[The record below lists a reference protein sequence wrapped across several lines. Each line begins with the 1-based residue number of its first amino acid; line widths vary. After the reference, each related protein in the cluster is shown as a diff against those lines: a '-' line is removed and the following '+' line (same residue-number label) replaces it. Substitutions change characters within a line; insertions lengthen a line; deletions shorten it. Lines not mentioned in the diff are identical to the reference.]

1 MKDAF
6 KLLKTEHY
14 AEKFSSDHNQ
24 LLEELER
31 ETHLRTINS
40 RMCSGYTQG
49 RLLAMISRLKKPS
62 TILEIGTFTGYSTLC
77 LAEGL
82 SFDGRIITIDVDKEV
97 TEIARRYFDKTE
109 YSNRIKLYLGD
120 AKEII
125 PTLDMDFD
133 LVFID
138 ADKQQ
143 YITYLDMVIPKL
155 KADGMIL
162 ADNVLWSGKV
172 TNRQMDKK
180 TRSIHEFNVRV
191 ASDPN
196 LTCFIIPLRDGL
208 SIIMTKQ

>member
-6 KLLKTEHY
+6 KLLKTDHY
-14 AEKFSSDHNQ
+14 AEKYSSDHNQ

-31 ETHLRTINS
+31 ETHLCVTNS

-82 SFDGRIITIDVDKEV
+82 SSEGKIITIDVDNEV
-97 TEIARRYFDKTE
+97 TVIACRYFDKSK
-109 YSNRIKLYLGD
+109 YSSRIKLYLGD
-120 AKEII
+120 AKEIV
-125 PTLDMDFD
+125 PTLDMEFD

-138 ADKQQ
+138 ADKQH

-172 TNRQMDKK
+172 TDRQMDKK
-180 TRSIHEFNVRV
+180 TSSIHDFNVRV

-196 LTCFIIPLRDGL
+196 LTSFILPVRDGL
-208 SIIMTKQ
+208 NIIMKKQ